1 MANGPLRSGDLR
13 ERVTLQK
20 PVVSSS
26 TQSGAGTITFSP
38 LADIWA
44 KVEPVDGTE
53 TLEADSI
60 ASIVSYKLGIRWF
73 PGIAPKMRV
82 LRPLY
87 DGGNTPQTL
96 EIHAVLAGAAA
107 RDDMTLLCGV
117 VE

>member
-1 MANGPLRSGDLR
+1 MPAPLRSGDLR
-13 ERVTLQK
+13 ERVTILK
-20 PVVSSS
+20 PIYASS
-26 TQSGAGTITFSP
+26 TQSGQGVATFSP
-38 LADIWA
+38 LADVWA

-53 TLEADSI
+53 NLEAGSI
-60 ASIVSYKLGIRWF
+60 TSLVSYKVGIRWY
-73 PGIAPKMRV
+73 PGIAARMRV

-96 EIHAVLAGAAA
+96 EIHAVITGSAA